1 MKKILFCLFVLALSS
16 AYAQKKL
23 NDEEKTARYLNR
35 MTEAVS
41 LTSDQ
46 VSKITPLVSEN
57 LKKQKD
63 LSVQMNKQDGAVR
76 MQSLQEEMKKN
87 SQELDAAVGAVI
99 TKQQLIK
106 LQAFYSTD
114 YMDDL
119 TEELELTPDQV
130 KKITPLVNDANAKK
144 AEIFKKAEVSGSA
157 SDHEKTVAEANKI
170 TDELDLQI
178 GAKISKQQ
186 LLKLQ
191 SYYIRRR

>member
-144 AEIFKKAEVSGSA
+144 AEIFKKADISGA
-157 SDHEKTVAEANKI
+157 DTDKIVAEANKI
-170 TDELDLQI
+170 TDELDAQI
-178 GAKISKQQ
+178 GARISKQQ

-191 SYYIRRR
+191 TYWIRRR